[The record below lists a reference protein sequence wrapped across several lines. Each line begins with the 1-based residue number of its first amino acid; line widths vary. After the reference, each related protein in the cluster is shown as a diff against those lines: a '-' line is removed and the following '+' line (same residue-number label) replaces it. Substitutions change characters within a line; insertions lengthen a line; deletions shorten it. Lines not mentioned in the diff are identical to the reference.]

1 MQINIVN
8 TESILHDITQIF
20 SYFSYLFIFLS
31 IPLCT
36 FKFFSI
42 SHKHHNEAHTEANT
56 EEEDVSSLS
65 LSNSTTNDVDVQN
78 STIENIDTS
87 KGNDEKLKLKTNNT
101 ENLKEICS
109 NQCSCDICKDS
120 ISENLSTLTES
131 RLDSSPNQENAN
143 QSSKSQSVPTFGKY
157 YNVAV

>member
-1 MQINIVN
+1 M
-8 TESILHDITQIF
+8 TLHKYFHIF
-20 SYFSYLFIFLS
+20 VSFLFFLS

-42 SHKHHNEAHTEANT
+42 SHKHHNEVHTEANT

-101 ENLKEICS
+101 ENLNEICS

-120 ISENLSTLTES
+120 ISENLSSLTES
-131 RLDSSPNQENAN
+131 RLDNKPNQENVN
-143 QSSKSQSVPTFGKY
+143 QSSKSPSVPTFGKHC
-157 YNVAV
+157 NIKFKNKLA